1 MNLRLENGGGEGA
14 SKLEALQNE
23 VAVEVF
29 LLAVGGEAGN
39 LAEGEGSGGR
49 AAASGGRAG
58 FADGGEEG
66 VDFVLGCVVAKAVDA
81 LGMLPA
87 EEKVVFVEGGEAM
100 GGAALGGDRGGFGSQ
115 ARVVQELPERHDGKA
130 AGSQGAEEPLENPG
144 AQGECRQMVH
154 ESEGDGEVVRVAGE
168 TVGEGAVEEGFHD
181 VEGAEIYDGLFGGI
195 RALP

>member
-1 MNLRLENGGGEGA
+1 MRLALG
-14 SKLEALQNE
+14 ALQNYITVE
-23 VAVEVF
+23 VA
-29 LLAVGGEAGN
+29 LLAVSGEAGD
-39 LAEGEGSGGR
+39 LAEGEGSGRR
-49 AAASGGRAG
+49 AAAGRRCAG

-66 VDFVLGCVVAKAVDA
+66 VDFVLGRVVAEAVDT
-81 LGMLPA
+81 LGVLPA
-87 EEKVVFVEGGEAM
+87 EEKVVFLEGGEAM
-100 GGAALGGDRGGFGSQ
+100 GGAALGGDRGGFGSH

-130 AGSQGAEEPLENPG
+130 AGSQEAEEPLENPG

-154 ESEGDGEVVRVAGE
+154 ESESDGEVVRVAWE

>member
-1 MNLRLENGGGEGA
+1 MVSGKSRIDTCYGKTVNLRLENGGGEGA

-81 LGMLPA
+81 LGVLPA

-100 GGAALGGDRGGFGSQ
+100 GGAVYSIE
-115 ARVVQELPERHDGKA
+115 RVC
-130 AGSQGAEEPLENPG
+130 LEAPG
-144 AQGECRQMVH
+144 L
-154 ESEGDGEVVRVAGE
+154 VAGDDSHWR
-168 TVGEGAVEEGFHD
+168 VFNAS
-181 VEGAEIYDGLFGGI
+181 AADGVADPDLRDLLHLSLI
-195 RALP
+195 HI